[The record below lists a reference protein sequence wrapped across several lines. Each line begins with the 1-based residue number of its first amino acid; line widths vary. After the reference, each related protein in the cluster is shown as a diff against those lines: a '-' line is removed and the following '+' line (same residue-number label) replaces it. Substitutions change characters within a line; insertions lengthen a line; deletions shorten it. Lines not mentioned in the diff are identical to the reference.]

1 MEIFGDRF
9 FSKFFDKKRKN
20 KSVNGYFFVKTK
32 QKNIAF
38 LKNLEFHLETCAFYC
53 IGMVCPFDLMKEDIE
68 EDCWNLEA
76 QRETVTPL

>member
-20 KSVNGYFFVKTK
+20 KSVNGYFLAEQGNKAKKHFAS
-32 QKNIAF
+32 QKFGIPLA
-38 LKNLEFHLETCAFYC
+38 HLYC
-53 IGMVCPFDLMKEDIE
+53 IVLVCPFDLMKEDIE